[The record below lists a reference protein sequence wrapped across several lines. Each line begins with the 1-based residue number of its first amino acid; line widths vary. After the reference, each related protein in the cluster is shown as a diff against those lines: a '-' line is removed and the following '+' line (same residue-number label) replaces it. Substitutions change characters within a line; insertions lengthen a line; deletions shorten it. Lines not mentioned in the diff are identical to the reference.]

1 MAYAVGVFVCC
12 LFYIM
17 YLVVFIFVYHRRY
30 ATIETLINSQI
41 SYMEFVYIK
50 NNKKEKEKNI
60 MANILTRE
68 ETERFNK
75 LRKPFKKWEDKGWVC
90 ESPDNDTLVFFILG
104 NDDDY
109 YVETDFNGNIVR
121 YKGINLSSAKEMV
134 NSYLPSFKLANKI

>member
-50 NNKKEKEKNI
+50 NNKKEKGEEYYGKN
-60 MANILTRE
+60 
-68 ETERFNK
+68 FNK
-75 LRKPFKKWEDKGWVC
+75 RRNRKV
-90 ESPDNDTLVFFILG
+90 
-104 NDDDY
+104 
-109 YVETDFNGNIVR
+109 
-121 YKGINLSSAKEMV
+121 
-134 NSYLPSFKLANKI
+134 